1 MGTPQQTAM
10 KDPKKNGDTVAKPP
24 PPTPAPPVA
33 QPQALTPP
41 PAASATMTI
50 AKSGE
55 VVRVGFDTLEGFQA
69 LQRIAQAFAT
79 STLVPEAY
87 QKNVANCLIAI
98 EMAARMK
105 ASPLM
110 VMQNLYLIHG
120 RPSWSSQY
128 LIASFNDC
136 GRFSAI
142 KYRWTG
148 ERNKP
153 TWGCIAW
160 AREKETGEIVEGPE
174 VTMAMAKSEGWIDKK
189 GSKWL
194 TIPQLMLT
202 YRSATF
208 LVRTTAPELTM
219 GLRTADE
226 QEDLGRE
233 PSPYDAPT
241 PVGTEGLKAL
251 VAAKIIEQSK
261 PAEPAATVEAQ
272 AEQEPAHDPVTGE
285 VHEGEPPAGESERI
299 DPTAPA
305 PAEAK

>member
-1 MGTPQQTAM
+1 MGESQVPPREAKKPNGNPAALPAGQQ
-10 KDPKKNGDTVAKPP
+10 K
-24 PPTPAPPVA
+24 PAPT
-33 QPQALTPP
+33 QALAP
-41 PAASATMTI
+41 PAAAATMEI
-50 AKSGE
+50 SPGGE
-55 VVRVGFDTLEGFQA
+55 IVRVGFDTVQGFVA
-69 LQRIAQAFAT
+69 LQRIGQAFA
-79 STLVPEAY
+79 SSSLVPEAY
-87 QKNVANCLIAI
+87 QRNVANCIIAI
-98 EMAARMK
+98 EMAARMR

-120 RPSWSSQY
+120 RPSWSSQF

-142 KYRWTG
+142 RYRWTG
-148 ERNKP
+148 ERGKP

-160 AREKETGEIVEGPE
+160 AREKATGELVEGPE
-174 VTMAMAKSEGWIDKK
+174 VTMMMAKSEGWIDKK

-226 QEDLGRE
+226 QEDIG
-233 PSPYDAPT
+233 PDAASPYDAPT
-241 PVGTEGLKAL
+241 PTGTEGLKAL
-251 VAAKIIEQSK
+251 VAAKVVEQNAAA
-261 PAEPAATVEAQ
+261 PAPETAVPHDAQ
-272 AEQEPAHDPVTGE
+272 TGE
-285 VHEGEPPAGESERI
+285 VREEPPAGPQERI

-305 PAEAK
+305 GAE